1 MEVTFPMKSVNKT
14 GIRLLMLLVV
24 GTLVVGCG
32 PRATPAPTVDT
43 NAIFTAA
50 AVTIQA
56 QLTETANAMP
66 QPTNPPPS
74 TETLVPLPT
83 LPPLPG
89 QDTVVPGQTAVATAF
104 VLPTLSL
111 PTASR
116 IPAADKAQWIG
127 NSPADGTTMSP
138 GVKFD
143 IIWTIKNVGT
153 TTWSKQ
159 YTYRYYSGAKLNE
172 NKNSYFLRSEILPG
186 QQGDMIVDGLSPATP
201 GEYYTLWVITN
212 ADGTN
217 FGQFDIT
224 IKVVANTK
232 TPTP

>member
-1 MEVTFPMKSVNKT
+1 MKSVDKHVF
-14 GIRLLMLLVV
+14 RFLLLLVI

-32 PRATPAPTVDT
+32 PRATQVPTVDT

-66 QPTNPPPS
+66 QPTNPPPP

-89 QDTVVPGQTAVATAF
+89 QDTVVPGQATTEATAF
-104 VLPTLSL
+104 VLPTLAL

-116 IPAADKAQWIG
+116 MPAADKAQWIA
-127 NSPADGTTMSP
+127 NSPSDGTVMSP
-138 GVKFD
+138 GEKFD
-143 IIWTIKNVGT
+143 IVWTIKNVGT
-153 TTWSKQ
+153 TTWTKE
-159 YTYRYYSGAKLNE
+159 YLYRYYSGAKLNE
-172 NKNSYFLRSEILPG
+172 DKNSYHLRAEILPG
-186 QQGDMIVDGLSPATP
+186 QQGDLFVDAKAPATP

-212 ADGTN
+212 KDGTN

-224 IKVVANTK
+224 IKVVKGTNTPK
-232 TPTP
+232 P

>member
-1 MEVTFPMKSVNKT
+1 MKSVNKQ
-14 GIRLLMLLVV
+14 IARLILLLMIGVM
-24 GTLVVGCG
+24 VVGCG
-32 PRATPAPTVDT
+32 PRATPAPTIDT

-56 QLTETANAMP
+56 QLTENAKLAP
-66 QPTNPPPS
+66 QASNTPLP

-89 QDTVVPGQTAVATAF
+89 QDTVVPGQTLEATAF
-104 VLPTLSL
+104 VISTLAL

-116 IPAADKAQWIG
+116 IPAADKAQWLA
-127 NSPADGTTMSP
+127 NSPADGTVFAP
-138 GVKFD
+138 GDKFD
-143 IIWTIKNVGT
+143 IVWTIKNVGT
-153 TTWSKQ
+153 TTWSKL

-172 NKNSYFLRSEILPG
+172 DKNSYFLRSEVLAG
-186 QQGDMIVDGLSPATP
+186 QQGDMIVDGQAPSTP

-232 TPTP
+232 TPVTP